1 MPEHSMHIC
10 KELGTWR
17 ARLSRRVP
25 GTAGRRAEE
34 GGAARSSRGG
44 ARDGRV
50 GGEERGVPARRGVSL
65 HVTKFGGVT

>member
-1 MPEHSMHIC
+1 MLVC
-10 KELGTWR
+10 KVLSIWR
-17 ARLSRRVP
+17 ARLPRRVH

-50 GGEERGVPARRGVSL
+50 GGEERGMPLCCGIL
-65 HVTKFGGVT
+65 GLT